1 MYKLMLPAC
10 IISGIDSIRNLKSII
25 EKEAVSRIVIF
36 TDKGV
41 ADSGLLKQICD
52 CLIDLCISIRIF
64 DNVNSEPEYEHV
76 QELICKCR
84 EINPDFIIALGGGSV
99 MDTAKLASLLI
110 KSPFNVKDLFSD
122 PTVAGKSIKSLMIP
136 TTAGTGSEATPNAI
150 VAVPEEEL
158 KVGIVN
164 QSMIPDYVILDP
176 AMIKSIPRRI
186 AASTGLDALCH
197 AIECFTG
204 NKANQFSDT
213 FALEALSM
221 IFENIEESVD
231 NPSAIVAKEKMLI
244 ASFYAGVAIASS
256 GTTAVHALSYPLG
269 GKYHIAHGISNAMLL
284 LPVMKFNEDAIRH
297 RLALVY
303 DRCFGAKRISRK
315 AKSQAVMERLELIIK
330 HLEIPRSLADF
341 GISSKDLDNLVGA
354 AMKVTRLLSNNAKE
368 VTAADVAAIY
378 QEII

>member
-136 TTAGTGSEATPNAI
+136 TTAGTGSEA
-150 VAVPEEEL
+150 EW
-158 KVGIVN
+158 
-164 QSMIPDYVILDP
+164 
-176 AMIKSIPRRI
+176 
-186 AASTGLDALCH
+186 
-197 AIECFTG
+197 
-204 NKANQFSDT
+204 
-213 FALEALSM
+213 
-221 IFENIEESVD
+221 
-231 NPSAIVAKEKMLI
+231 
-244 ASFYAGVAIASS
+244 
-256 GTTAVHALSYPLG
+256 
-269 GKYHIAHGISNAMLL
+269 HIWCVS
-284 LPVMKFNEDAIRH
+284 
-297 RLALVY
+297 
-303 DRCFGAKRISRK
+303 
-315 AKSQAVMERLELIIK
+315 
-330 HLEIPRSLADF
+330 
-341 GISSKDLDNLVGA
+341 
-354 AMKVTRLLSNNAKE
+354 
-368 VTAADVAAIY
+368 
-378 QEII
+378 